1 MSPEVITI
9 SMILSLFILLA
20 GFPLAFGIGTVGLG
34 FGYIVMQESF
44 FKLIPIRVVPGILS
58 EYIFAAVPLF
68 IFMGTL
74 MQTSGVAE
82 RAFNVFHRWLSG
94 LRGGL
99 AVATVF
105 LAVIFAAT
113 TGVVGASET
122 AIGLLA
128 IPAMLKA
135 RYSPSL
141 ASGCVCAGGTL
152 GILIPPSI
160 MLILYAPMAG
170 VSVIQMF
177 AGSIVP
183 GFMLATG
190 YILYILIR
198 SAINPSLAPGLPPEE
213 HLPFFSRE
221 SFELAIKDLIP
232 PFFLILLVLG
242 SIFFGIAS
250 PTEAGAI
257 GSLGAIILCIA
268 YKKLTWET
276 FKTNCYTTMR
286 VSSMIVFIAIAA
298 SIFTGAF
305 LSAGCGRVITD
316 FMSSLGLGPWGIFIT
331 MMIIILFM
339 GMFIDWIGILLIII
353 PIFVPI
359 LKTLGFDSLW
369 VGIVICTS
377 LQISFLS
384 PPFAYSIF
392 YLKGLELDLE
402 LADIYRGVMPFVGI
416 QVIVVILI
424 IVFPQLN
431 YPRQSRGLISGSP

>member
-1 MSPEVITI
+1 MSPEVITVL
-9 SMILSLFILLA
+9 MILSLLVLLA
-20 GFPLAFGIGTVGLG
+20 GFPLAFGVGTVGLI
-34 FGYIVMQESF
+34 FGYIILGESF
-44 FKLIPIRVVPGILS
+44 FKLIPIRIVPGILS

-82 RAFNVFHRWLSG
+82 RAFGVFHRWMSG
-94 LRGGL
+94 IRGGL

-105 LAVIFAAT
+105 LSVIFAAT

-177 AGSIVP
+177 SGAVIP
-183 GFMLATG
+183 GILLAFS
-190 YILYILIR
+190 YICYILIR
-198 SAINPSLAPGLPPEE
+198 SAISPDLAPGLPAEE

-221 SFELAIKDLIP
+221 SLILATKHLIP
-232 PFFLILLVLG
+232 PLFLILLVLG
-242 SIFFGIAS
+242 SIFFGVAS
-250 PTEAGAI
+250 PTEAGAV
-257 GSLGAIILCIA
+257 GSLGAVILCIA

-276 FKTNCYTTMR
+276 FRENCYTTLR
-286 VSSMIVFIAIAA
+286 VSSMIIFIAIAA
-298 SIFTGAF
+298 NIFTAAF
-305 LSAGCGRVITD
+305 LAGGCGKVITNT
-316 FMSSLGLGPWGIFIT
+316 MSTLGLGPWGIFIT
-331 MMIIILFM
+331 MLIIILFM

-353 PIFVPI
+353 PIFIPV

-369 VGIVICTS
+369 VGLVICTS

-392 YLKGLELDLE
+392 YLKGLDLGLE
-402 LADIYRGVMPFVGI
+402 LTDIYRGVLPFVCLQI
-416 QVIVVILI
+416 MVVILVI
-424 IVFPQLN
+424 IFPQLILWL
-431 YPRQSRGLISGSP
+431 PHLLMK

>member
-1 MSPEVITI
+1 MSPEAITI
-9 SMILSLFILLA
+9 SMILSLFVLVA
-20 GFPLAFGIGTVGLG
+20 GFPLAFGIGSVGLT
-34 FGYIVMQESF
+34 FGYIVMGDSF
-44 FKLIPIRVVPGILS
+44 FKLIPIRIVQGILS

-82 RAFNVFHRWLSG
+82 RAFGVFHKWMG
-94 LRGGL
+94 GIKGGL
-99 AVATVF
+99 AVATVC

-128 IPAMLKA
+128 IPAMLNA

-177 AGSIVP
+177 AGAIIPGMLLAVSYIV
-183 GFMLATG
+183 
-190 YILYILIR
+190 YILLG
-198 SAINPSLAPGLPPEE
+198 SSMKPSLAPGLTAEE
-213 HLPFFSRE
+213 RLPFFSME
-221 SFELAIKDLIP
+221 SFGMALRHLIP
-232 PFFLILLVLG
+232 PLFLVLLVLG
-242 SIFFGIAS
+242 SIFFGVAS

-257 GSLGAIILCIA
+257 GSLGAVFLCIA
-268 YKKLTWET
+268 YKKLTWEK
-276 FKTNCYTTMR
+276 FKENCYTTLR
-286 VSSMIVFIAIAA
+286 VSSMIIFIAIAA
-298 SIFTGAF
+298 NIFTAAF
-305 LSAGCGRVITD
+305 LSAGCGQVITNA
-316 FMSSLGLGPWGIFIT
+316 MNYLGLGPWGIFIT
-331 MMIIILFM
+331 MLLIILFM

-353 PIFVPI
+353 PIFIPV

-392 YLKGLELDLE
+392 YLKGLDLGLE
-402 LADIYRGVMPFVGI
+402 LRDIYKGVFPFVFLQI
-416 QVIVVILI
+416 FVVILI
-424 IVFPQLN
+424 ILFPQLATWL
-431 YPRQSRGLISGSP
+431 PSIMK